1 MRSWIIIRYFH
12 VLSHNTFWFLSGI
25 QQLHN
30 NSICY
35 WIFCSRPIFQHIR
48 SKGHESNAEGKMK
61 AVDQRLCAIF
71 KVVILLKI
79 SIISLFG
86 CYNAHW
92 AFYYTMVHKKWKNL
106 KKSHFLQS
114 RTKIHSSNLNKICK
128 ILIHRGMVC
137 SCVLNLFSPVCS
149 I

>member
-1 MRSWIIIRYFH
+1 MFHAKTQNSSKCSKLSKMVDDNYYDDYEKLLLRPLVECSSRSIMGFQDIGHIYVFRKFQGSQYLLISFRH
-12 VLSHNTFWFLSGI
+12 SA
-25 QQLHN
+25 LHN

-71 KVVILLKI
+71 EVVILLKI

-86 CYNAHW
+86 CYN
-92 AFYYTMVHKKWKNL
+92 V
-106 KKSHFLQS
+106 
-114 RTKIHSSNLNKICK
+114 TKALDRLLGS
-128 ILIHRGMVC
+128 
-137 SCVLNLFSPVCS
+137 
-149 I
+149 